1 MCALAVSNLLL
12 PSLYVSRPKLL
23 LLKDGSD
30 VLWLD
35 FDSRPDCAVAEQT
48 FVVWL
53 KIMDFVTQND
63 ATDVGSVF
71 PHGRNVFNGE

>member
-1 MCALAVSNLLL
+1 M
-12 PSLYVSRPKLL
+12 
-23 LLKDGSD
+23 
-30 VLWLD
+30 LWLD

-63 ATDVGSVF
+63 ATDVGSDF
-71 PHGRNVFNGE
+71 PPGRNVFIQAMVSNPFMWNFSFSFTNIREPSNLHKFSL

>member
-1 MCALAVSNLLL
+1 MHQSPPPAF
-12 PSLYVSRPKLL
+12 LYVSRPKLL

-53 KIMDFVTQND
+53 MLEVTFL
-63 ATDVGSVF
+63 TV
-71 PHGRNVFNGE
+71 ETCLYK